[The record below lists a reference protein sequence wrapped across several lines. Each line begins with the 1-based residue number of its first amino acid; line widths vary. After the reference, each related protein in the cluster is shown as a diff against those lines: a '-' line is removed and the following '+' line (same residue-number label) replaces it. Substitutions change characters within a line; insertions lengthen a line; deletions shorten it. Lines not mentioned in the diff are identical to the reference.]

1 MFFAYN
7 PLSTEIDDVFHILLY
22 NNSSKTLRKSY
33 LQLNFTARRYAS
45 AAYAMALCPSVRL
58 SVTSRCSIKKAKR
71 RTKQTT
77 SIA

>member
-7 PLSTEIDDVFHILLY
+7 PLSTEIDDVFRILLC
-22 NNSSKTLRKSY
+22 NNSSKTRKSY

-45 AAYAMALCPSVRL
+45 AAYAMGLCPSVRL